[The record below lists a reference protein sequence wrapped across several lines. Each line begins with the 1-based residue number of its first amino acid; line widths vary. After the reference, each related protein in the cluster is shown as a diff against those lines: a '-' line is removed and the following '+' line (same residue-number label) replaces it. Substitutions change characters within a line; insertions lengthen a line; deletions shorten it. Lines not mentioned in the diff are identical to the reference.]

1 MKIEN
6 INKILIIKPRGIGDV
21 VLSTILFKN
30 IKNAFPYCQLD
41 YLTEKVS
48 SHLLKNIELLDNVLI
63 FNNSSLVNK
72 IKTISLV
79 FNNKYDLVIDLYG
92 NPFTA
97 QITYFSFAKYRLG
110 YPLRGRKYAYNLF
123 GPEERN
129 NYHSAEINLNI
140 LKALDIPI
148 TKYDINIPLLTE
160 ITNYADDYF
169 MNFNKKFIIGI
180 CPTGGWESK
189 RISPSIFIKLI
200 IELEAKYDAEF
211 LLLWGPGDEN
221 DVQEIFQSSNEKI
234 KLAPKTNILELA
246 ALINNCSIVIANDSG
261 PMHISA
267 ALGVPTLAIHGPTN
281 PKLQGPY
288 GTKHSYIRKEDLHC
302 IGCDLLVCKFNQECF
317 NELSIEDIINE
328 VDLLIKKNKL
338 NIYEKY

>member
-6 INKILIIKPRGIGDV
+6 IKKILIIKPRGIGDV

-30 IKNAFPYCQLD
+30 IKNAFPDSQLD
-41 YLTEKVS
+41 YLTERVS

-63 FNNSSLVNK
+63 FYNSSLSNK
-72 IKTISLV
+72 LKTISLV
-79 FNNKYDLVIDLYG
+79 YKNKYDLVIDLYG

-148 TKYDINIPLLTE
+148 SNYEINIPLPIEML
-160 ITNYADDYF
+160 NYAEEYF
-169 MNFNKKFIIGI
+169 KIFNKKFIIGI

-189 RISPSIFIKLI
+189 RIKPSIFVKLI
-200 IELEAKYDAEF
+200 KQLEIKYDAEF

-221 DVQEIFQSSNEKI
+221 DVQEIFKSCNNNV
-234 KLAPKTNILELA
+234 KLAPKTNILELSG
-246 ALINNCSIVIANDSG
+246 LINRCALVIANDSG

-288 GTKHSYIRKEDLHC
+288 GQKHSYIRKEDLHC
-302 IGCDLLVCKFNQECF
+302 IGCDLLVCKYKQECF

-328 VDLLIKKNKL
+328 VNLLIIKNK
-338 NIYEKY
+338 II